1 LRSIP
6 QCPHESTDA
15 SLALVLTGG
24 GARAAYQVG
33 VLRHIA
39 SHHPDLAPGI
49 LTGVSAGGM
58 IAMHLASRQER
69 FAASVDSLTQIWR
82 NLRTSDVCGVD
93 SVDFAS
99 WVAKWGRR
107 LLARGTCESA
117 RRRSLVGTEPLRRI
131 LAHTLGAGRDG
142 TLDPV
147 TRNLDTGAVHA
158 VGVTASSYMTGQST
172 TWVQRRG
179 RFGALIGE
187 SAYEKP
193 VGGSLRVDHVMASGA
208 LPFVFPA
215 VEIDGAWYGDGGM
228 RLTAPL
234 SPAIKLGARRIIAIS
249 TRHSRTRDDASRL
262 EPYGHPQ
269 PSQVAGTLLNAIFLD
284 LLDAD
289 ASRAR
294 KFNELIACMPA
305 NAAGELRHVD
315 VLVLRPSQDLGRIA
329 NQFEA
334 DLPRGFRFLLR
345 GLGRG
350 EMRSNDMV
358 SLLMFQGDYMARLIE
373 LGEADARARA
383 REIAAFLQPRPRRE
397 DHAPILIP
405 KPIGSASRFGQSRR
419 HSYHD
424 TSVVPVL
431 AG

>member
-1 LRSIP
+1 MTATP
-6 QCPHESTDA
+6 PCPRDTIDT

-39 SHHPDLAPGI
+39 ARHPDLAPGI

-58 IAMHLASRQER
+58 IAMHLASRHER
-69 FAASVDSLTQIWR
+69 FAASVDQLTEIWR

-93 SVDFAS
+93 TVDLAS
-99 WVAKWGRR
+99 LLAKWGRR
-107 LLARGTCESA
+107 LFARGTCESA
-117 RRRSLVGTEPLRRI
+117 SRRSLVDTAPLCRLLTR
-131 LAHTLGAGRDG
+131 TLGATSGG
-142 TLDPV
+142 ALESV
-147 TRNLDTGAVHA
+147 TRNLDAGAVHA
-158 VGVTASSYMTGQST
+158 VGVTASSYITGQST
-172 TWVQRRG
+172 TWVQSRG

-187 SAYEKP
+187 SALEQP
-193 VGGSLRVDHVMASGA
+193 MAGSLRVDHVMASGA

-234 SPAIKLGARRIIAIS
+234 SPAIKLGARRIIAVS
-249 TRHSRTRDDASRL
+249 TRCARSREGASRL
-262 EPYGHPQ
+262 PSSGHPQ

-289 ASRAR
+289 ARRVR
-294 KFNELIACMPA
+294 KFNELIARMPMTA
-305 NAAGELRHVD
+305 QEDLRHVE
-315 VLVLRPSQDLGRIA
+315 VLVLRPSQDLGRLA

-345 GLGRG
+345 RLGRG
-350 EMRSNDMV
+350 EMRSNDML

-373 LGEADARARA
+373 LGEADARARSA
-383 REIAAFLQPRPRRE
+383 EISAFLKPRPRRV
-397 DHAPILIP
+397 DCHPVVLP